1 MYRCDDIAEKYD
13 YDVQYDGV
21 GDPPEQS
28 SHLGH
33 CTQIA
38 MFTKRNTRPL
48 LPPQI
53 NSAEDSYEL
62 VNECVLNCNIS
73 YEK

>member
-1 MYRCDDIAEKYD
+1 MYAHVHRCDGIAEKYD

-21 GDPPEQS
+21 GDPPEHS

-38 MFTKRNTRPL
+38 MLTRRSTRLL
-48 LPPQI
+48 LPLQV

-62 VNECVLNCNIS
+62 VIKN
-73 YEK
+73 